1 MADPAVLLSA
11 TEADLKDQVAEV
23 RRLQARCEEK
33 EGAWQQAS
41 GALKAD
47 AKSIWDASRE
57 HRAFE
62 DSAGGVSGAQRERKI
77 LLGRL
82 SSSGKF

>member
-11 TEADLKDQVAEV
+11 TEADLDQVAEV
-23 RRLQARCEEK
+23 RRLQAKCEEK

-47 AKSIWDASRE
+47 ANAIWDASRE
-57 HRAFE
+57 QLMTAQE
-62 DSAGGVSGAQRERKI
+62 D
-77 LLGRL
+77 
-82 SSSGKF
+82 

>member
-41 GALKAD
+41 RALKAD
-47 AKSIWDASRE
+47 AKAIWDASRE
-57 HRAFE
+57 QLK
-62 DSAGGVSGAQRERKI
+62 SAQEI
-77 LLGRL
+77 LLGQL
-82 SSSGKF
+82 SSRGNF